1 MKIAAGLALGLAAAS
16 ADALHAQAA
25 DTASVPVRGPTVVAC
40 FHPVTQAQV
49 DADPDLATV
58 LDDWQW
64 HWSGAARALRA
75 HGVAA
80 EARMSDWVKL
90 AVGGRLRLV
99 RCPEVGYVLVAPGRG
114 PKVLRGVTTDADLVD
129 AAAAFFGR
137 ADLKL
142 EAEGDAGHP

>member
-1 MKIAAGLALGLAAAS
+1 MKIAAVALCLVVAS
-16 ADALHAQAA
+16 ADALRAQAA

-49 DADPDLATV
+49 DADPDLGTV

-64 HWSGAARALRA
+64 HWSSAARSLRA

-80 EARMSDWVKL
+80 EARMADWVKL
-90 AVGGRLRLV
+90 AIAGRLRLV
-99 RCPEVGYVLVAPGRG
+99 RCPGVGYVLAAPGRG
-114 PKVLRGVTTDADLVD
+114 PKVLRDVMTDSDLVD
-129 AAAAFFGR
+129 AAARFFGR

-142 EAEGDAGHP
+142 EGEGDAGHP